1 MAENEVTTA
10 ATDCK
15 PVDPEQPERDEAFE
29 ADLDRRLQK
38 TMEEY
43 REQSRRIHYAPPVD
57 YSRRE
62 QLSRGTMR
70 RLEVASGY
78 VSLASKM
85 LEWAAHDDLNAEHG
99 DPPALDS
106 IHLETLARLLGRAAR
121 GMELTLNNADV
132 V

>member
-1 MAENEVTTA
+1 MAETNVNTTA
-10 ATDCK
+10 PEGK

-29 ADLDRRLQK
+29 ADLDRRLEK

-43 REQSRRIHYAPPVD
+43 REQARRIHYAPPVD
-57 YSRRE
+57 YSQRE
-62 QLSRGTMR
+62 QLSSGTMR
-70 RLEVASGY
+70 RLDVLCGY
-78 VSLASKM
+78 VSLAAKV
-85 LEWAAHDDLNAEHG
+85 LDWAAHDDLNAEHG

-106 IHLETLARLLGRAAR
+106 VHLETLARLLGRAAR

>member
-1 MAENEVTTA
+1 MAQTNVNTTA
-10 ATDCK
+10 PDCK

-29 ADLDRRLQK
+29 ADLDRRLHE
-38 TMEEY
+38 TMEDY
-43 REQSRRIHYAPPVD
+43 REQARRIHYAPPVD
-57 YSRRE
+57 YSQRE

-78 VSLASKM
+78 VSVASKM

-106 IHLETLARLLGRAAR
+106 PHLETLARLLGRAAR